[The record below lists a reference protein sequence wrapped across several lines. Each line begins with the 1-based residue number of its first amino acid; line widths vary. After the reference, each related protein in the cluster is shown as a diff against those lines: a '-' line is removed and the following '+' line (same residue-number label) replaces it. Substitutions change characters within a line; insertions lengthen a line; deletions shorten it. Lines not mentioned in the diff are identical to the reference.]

1 MKRTIVHAALV
12 GSLAFAGMGAAALPA
27 LAAPS
32 GDAAN
37 TAIQKSPEVKKVE
50 AKFSEKELKIMAES
64 SGRTVA
70 AQKDHLEAQF
80 TQNNDY
86 YDLVQ
91 AGNTYDGA
99 FFNDEN
105 KLVLQAPAG
114 SAEAKAAE
122 AAGFEVRDAAHG
134 ENKLNEIAD
143 ELSKLAADDSDVV
156 SVAPRVAEDAVVVTV
171 TDPNADTAVLDKAAE
186 FGAAVDVQ
194 KGERQELHTTALGGD
209 KVTMAS
215 GGYCS
220 AGFPATDSSGQ
231 HVMVW
236 AGHCVEDQE
245 SFTVDGVDFG
255 THGETAF
262 KSYDGQPDRDIGYVV
277 LNEGNEVS
285 TDVNTYGSDAG
296 ITGSAE
302 GAWQAPIGTEL
313 CRTGATSGV
322 TCGEVT
328 GYNASVN
335 YSDGQGQD
343 VAQVTGLGESTVCTA
358 AGDSGGAYTAGN
370 QAVGMTSGGPA
381 GQDCGFNGGYVDGS
395 SYFQPVPDALDY
407 YNLEYGHK

>member
-1 MKRTIVHAALV
+1 MKRTFVHAALV
-12 GSLAFAGMGAAALPA
+12 GSLAFAGMGASMPA
-27 LAAPS
+27 LAAP
-32 GDAAN
+32 GGAAD
-37 TAIQKSPEVKKVE
+37 TAIQKSPAVKKVE
-50 AKFSEKELKIMAES
+50 ADFSDKELKIMAES

-70 AQKDHLEAQF
+70 AQKDHLQAQF

-86 YDLVQ
+86 YDLVR

-114 SAEAKAAE
+114 SQAAKAAE
-122 AAGFEVRDAAHG
+122 AAGFEVRDAANG
-134 ENKLNEIAD
+134 ESRLNDITDALAE
-143 ELSKLAADDSDVV
+143 LAADDAGVV
-156 SVAPRVAEDAVVVTV
+156 SVAPHIADDAVVVTV
-171 TDPNADTAVLDKAAE
+171 TDTKADTAVLDKAAE
-186 FGAAVDVQ
+186 YGDAVKVQ
-194 KGERQELHTTALGGD
+194 KGERNELHATAKGGD
-209 KVTMAS
+209 KIGLG

-220 AGFPATDSSGQ
+220 AGFPATDGEGN

-236 AGHCVEDQE
+236 AGHCIEDQD
-245 SFTVDGVDFG
+245 SFTVEGQDFG
-255 THGETAF
+255 SHGETAF

-277 LNEGNEVS
+277 LGDGNEVS
-285 TDVNTYGSDAG
+285 TEANTYGSNHG
-296 ITGSAE
+296 ITNAEE

-328 GYNASVN
+328 GYNATVN
-335 YSDGQGQD
+335 YSDSQGRD
-343 VAQVTGLGESTVCTA
+343 VAQVSGLGESTVCTA